1 MLTFLPLSLFRSLL
15 LSVCVS
21 RGQWHVVSITNGST
35 GLTGSGLRVDLIGPT
50 SHCQDL
56 GFPRPTDIDALVQAR
71 WRNIVSINQWLGLAP
86 LPSSTGGGGGG
97 GGAGGSSSS
106 RSYTGRGRTGLSSSS
121 ASGGSGSGST
131 GGDTGDD
138 GGGGS
143 RSGSMSGGALV
154 GIVVF
159 LLVMAAA
166 GGVAGY
172 WYWRRRRAAA
182 GGSGGGGGAF
192 DRDIVTT
199 GYSSLLGGD
208 GRATS

>member
-1 MLTFLPLSLFRSLL
+1 MLAQLTDTASLCSALH
-15 LSVCVS
+15 CV
-21 RGQWHVVSITNGST
+21 QWHVVSITNGST
-35 GLTGSGLRVDLIGPT
+35 GLSGAGLRVDLIGPT

-56 GFPRPTDIDALVQAR
+56 GLPRPTDIDALVQAR
-71 WRNIVSINQWLGLAP
+71 WRNVVSVNQWLGRPP

-97 GGAGGSSSS
+97 VGGMSSSGTGGRARSGSSSS
-106 RSYTGRGRTGLSSSS
+106 
-121 ASGGSGSGST
+121 SGAVDTGST
-131 GGDTGDD
+131 GGETGDD

-143 RSGSMSGGALV
+143 RGGSMSGGALV

-166 GGVAGY
+166 GGVGGY
-172 WYWRRRRAAA
+172 WYWKKRRQAA
-182 GGSGGGGGAF
+182 GGGGGGGAL

-199 GYSSLLGGD
+199 GYSSLLGAD